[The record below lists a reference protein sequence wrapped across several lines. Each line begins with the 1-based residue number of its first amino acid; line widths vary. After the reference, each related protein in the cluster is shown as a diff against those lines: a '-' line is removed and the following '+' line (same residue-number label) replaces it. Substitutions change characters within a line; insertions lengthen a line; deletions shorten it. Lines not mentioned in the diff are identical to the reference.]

1 MSKEKPWIEK
11 YRAIKLNDIMHQNEV
26 ISMLQTSIKT
36 GSLPHLLFYGPP
48 GTGKTSTAQA
58 IARELF
64 GPINIKNRLLEL
76 NASDERGINVVRN
89 KIVEFAKSM
98 VSYPDPAY
106 PSPPFKIIILD
117 EADAMTIEAQS
128 ALRKTIEEYST
139 ITRFCFVCNYINQ
152 IIDPIVSRC
161 VNFRFKPINND
172 IIYNK
177 LLVISQLENMSIT
190 PSLLK
195 LLSEKTDGDMRTAI
209 MLLQNLQYI
218 SHDIKKDDI
227 DDICGC
233 LSDYIIDKI
242 NKTCIIN
249 KKKPSILC
257 LYELVNEIKSYS
269 YPIENVLEQI
279 SLLIINS
286 PLSDKQKSQIC
297 IEIGSSEKKL
307 IDGSDEKLQL
317 LNILVKICD
326 NKN

>member
-11 YRAIKLNDIMHQNEV
+11 YRASKLNDIMHQNEV

-64 GPINIKNRLLEL
+64 GPNNMKNRLLEL

-98 VSYPDPAY
+98 VSYPDPNY

-177 LLVISQLENMSIT
+177 LVAISRLENMTIT
-190 PSLLK
+190 PDLLK
-195 LLSEKTDGDMRTAI
+195 LLSQKTDGDMRTAI

-218 SHDIKKDDI
+218 HGSVKKSDI

-242 NKTCIIN
+242 NNICILN
-249 KKKPSILC
+249 KKKPSMIQ
-257 LYELVNEIKSYS
+257 LYDLVNEIKSYS
-269 YPIENVLEQI
+269 YPIENVLEQLN
-279 SLLIINS
+279 LLIINS
-286 PLSDKQKSQIC
+286 NLLDKQKAIIC
-297 IEIGSSEKKL
+297 VGIGVAEKKL
-307 IDGSDEKLQL
+307 IDGADEKLQL
-317 LNILVKICD
+317 LNILVTICS